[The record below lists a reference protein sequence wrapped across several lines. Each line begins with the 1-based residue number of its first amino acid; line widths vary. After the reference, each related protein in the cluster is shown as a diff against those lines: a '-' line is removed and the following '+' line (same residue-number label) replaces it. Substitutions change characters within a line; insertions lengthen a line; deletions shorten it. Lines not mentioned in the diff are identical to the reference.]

1 MTTDVLR
8 SGLRVGGQKDLQIIW
23 DTLTVYG
30 AKPSQDTAKPYGPRV
45 PKIPNLKVET
55 MMGMSVVQKAT
66 EGNKSN
72 F

>member
-30 AKPSQDTAKPYGPRV
+30 TPHLMYKRY
-45 PKIPNLKVET
+45 IP
-55 MMGMSVVQKAT
+55 AI
-66 EGNKSN
+66 
-72 F
+72 